1 MAKPVAKRSIFQM
14 GSGMANASQA
24 RIMGRSVVGNHQVG
38 VDIWRAAA
46 VSPKPHCIAATKV
59 RIRAPN

>member
-38 VDIWRAAA
+38 FNIWRAAA
-46 VSPKPHCIAATKV
+46 VSPNPHCIAATKV